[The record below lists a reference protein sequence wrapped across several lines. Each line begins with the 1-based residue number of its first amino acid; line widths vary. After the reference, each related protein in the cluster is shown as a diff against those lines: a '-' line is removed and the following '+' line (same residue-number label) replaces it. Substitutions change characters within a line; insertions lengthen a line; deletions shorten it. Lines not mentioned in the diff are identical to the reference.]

1 MMEFSV
7 KTLMV
12 FEKGFSS
19 TSFEKYL
26 KALFAGGFCRQP
38 PAPPPAADVFFV
50 KIACFNVGK

>member
-1 MMEFSV
+1 MGWIREFSV

-26 KALFAGGFCRQP
+26 KALFAGGFCRKMP
-38 PAPPPAADVFFV
+38 WCIFFT
-50 KIACFNVGK
+50 IL